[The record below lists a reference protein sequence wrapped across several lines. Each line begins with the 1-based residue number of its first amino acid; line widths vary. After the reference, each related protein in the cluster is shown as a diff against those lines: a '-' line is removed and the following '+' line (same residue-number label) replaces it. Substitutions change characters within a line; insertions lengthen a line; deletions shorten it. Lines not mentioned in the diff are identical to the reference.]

1 MARISIIGTGLIG
14 TSMALALRNAGIKNL
29 ELVGTDQNSSARA
42 GAAKRKVFDV
52 IRRDEYE
59 MVVYTKD
66 K

>member
-52 IRRDEYE
+52 IR
-59 MVVYTKD
+59 
-66 K
+66 